1 MTSSSRDK
9 QTARREDVAEVVAA
23 LDAPTDESDV
33 FDRPTIAPPFDLE
46 AFAKAKMGDRDDR
59 AAPSEM
65 PTRPPPD
72 DPASGTYDRPGSPS
86 AEAPPSAPSSV
97 SSVAAGMTE
106 DALLRRLGSLEW
118 VPTLAVDQNELR
130 ALAVDHRAAF
140 LLSQVDGVSTIE
152 MILDIS
158 GMPRADGLRF
168 VIGFLEQGIIR
179 LY

>member
-1 MTSSSRDK
+1 
-9 QTARREDVAEVVAA
+9 
-23 LDAPTDESDV
+23 
-33 FDRPTIAPPFDLE
+33 
-46 AFAKAKMGDRDDR
+46 
-59 AAPSEM
+59 
-65 PTRPPPD
+65 
-72 DPASGTYDRPGSPS
+72 
-86 AEAPPSAPSSV
+86 
-97 SSVAAGMTE
+97 MTE

-130 ALAVDHRAAF
+130 ALAVAHRAAF